1 MLIKTKART
10 RVKKITKTILK
21 LELKGDPNS
30 MKLLDNLFNEYEQLV
45 RIADSFVYHLYPY
58 YANINEQEKLER
70 LNKLIMSME
79 RKAIRRYK
87 NKNKG
92 GEISTVIDDD
102 SNFFVYQRLPY
113 LFAWLEGK
121 ISKESR
127 YTYSHSD
134 LLKTLLH
141 RFIKYAKQYYG
152 IDVKYAWLE
161 KQGGLADIIHN
172 NAENAYKH
180 RTIPNM
186 RRRLINVIP
195 IRVSKIPLAEN
206 RRNKDKRD
214 DKPYERDTA
223 FIFENGKIMFRIGR
237 GKHKVTFK
245 IATRF
250 NDAER
255 LGMLIHAIQ
264 GDSIFTIGDPCYLVR
279 KETYNGYRYY
289 IMVSISKNIGKKALY
304 EASKNKNKI
313 RIVGVDFNISK
324 YTATMFC
331 VEIDKENKTYKLIN
345 AKGIKS
351 KNYINAVKKYEE
363 ERRKLQQGRMKGK
376 KQKKK
381 GSRYKEKEDYTI
393 KNRCGDSK
401 RIDLRRQLIGY
412 ICNQILEF
420 ANENDADI
428 IVIEDLKGLNKELK
442 HLRIIKKELG
452 KLYNNV
458 NDKGNNAID
467 DKINEVNKDKKYKN
481 KIGKPLLEILNKIK
495 EYSNA
500 KDKVKVARYILKQR
514 QIIERRMSLLSIMAY
529 YQFKQELEVEA
540 LWNGKLLYTI
550 NPRNTSQQ
558 CLRCNHINKLNR
570 ITQRMFKCIKCN
582 FEMNADFNA
591 SANIALRFATKI
603 LKLNLKQEQGESSS
617 MMTVTI
623 TNATTPLHASI
634 NAGSKANEQ
643 GYCYCN
649 DNGNLVR
656 NGSVAPTMSSVASI
670 LQGCYERRSLFM
682 RGQTKQS
689 CSARRSIAT
698 LDEFLEQKGNVFAMK
713 GNGG

>member
-1 MLIKTKART
+1 MLTITRART
-10 RVKKITKTILK
+10 KKITKTMLK

-30 MKLLDNLFNEYEQLV
+30 NSLKFLGNLFNEYEQLV
-45 RIADSFVYHLYPY
+45 RIADTFIYHLYPY

-70 LNKLIMSME
+70 LKELVKSLDE
-79 RKAIRRYK
+79 KAIRK
-87 NKNKG
+87 NKRRKR
-92 GEISTVIDDD
+92 EPQEAEEEQTPTETEAKHTYTH
-102 SNFFVYQRLPY
+102 SN
-113 LFAWLEGK
+113 
-121 ISKESR
+121 
-127 YTYSHSD
+127 

-141 RFIKYAKQYYG
+141 RFIKYTKQYYG
-152 IDVKYAWLE
+152 IDAKYAWLE
-161 KQGGLADIIHN
+161 MQGGLADLMHS
-172 NAENAYKH
+172 NAESAYKH
-180 RTIPNM
+180 RSIPNL
-186 RRRLINVIP
+186 RGLTNVMP
-195 IRVSKIPLAEN
+195 ITMSKSPLDEN
-206 RRNKDKRD
+206 RKDKKNNGRYYKKD
-214 DKPYERDTA
+214 AE
-223 FIFENGKIMFRIGR
+223 FVFENGKIMFRIGR

-264 GDSIFTIGDPCYLVR
+264 GDNGLTIGDPCYLVR

-289 IMVSISKNIGKKALY
+289 IMVSISKNVDVKALY
-304 EASKNKNKI
+304 EASKNKSKI
-313 RIVGVDFNISK
+313 RIVGVDSNISK
-324 YTATMFC
+324 YIATMFC
-331 VEIDKENKTYKLIN
+331 IEVDKENKTYKLIN

-351 KNYINAVKKYEE
+351 KDYINAVKKYEE

-376 KQKKK
+376 VNKKK
-381 GSRYKEKEDYTI
+381 ISRYKEKEDYTI
-393 KNRCGDSK
+393 RNRCGDSK
-401 RIDLRRQLIGY
+401 RIDIRRQLIGY

-452 KLYNNV
+452 KLYNDV
-458 NDKGNNAID
+458 NSKGNNAID
-467 DKINEVNKDKKYKN
+467 DKINEINKKYKN
-481 KIGKPLLEILNKIK
+481 KIRRPLLELLNKIK
-495 EYSNA
+495 EYSKN
-500 KDKVKVARYILKQR
+500 KDRIKVAKYILKQR
-514 QIIERRMSLLSIMAY
+514 QIIERRISLLSIMAY

-550 NPRNTSQQ
+550 NPKYTSQQ

-570 ITQRMFKCIKCN
+570 ITQRQFKCIKCK

-603 LKLNLKQEQGESSS
+603 LKLELELKQEEQGESSS

-634 NAGSKANEQ
+634 NAGSKASEQ

-649 DNGNLVR
+649 DNGNGNLVR

-670 LQGCYERRSLFM
+670 LQGCYEGRSPCFG
-682 RGQTKQS
+682 GQTKQP
-689 CSARRSIAT
+689 CSARSIAT
-698 LDEFLEQKGNVFAMK
+698 LDEFLEKR

>member
-1 MLIKTKART
+1 M
-10 RVKKITKTILK
+10 LK

-30 MKLLDNLFNEYEQLV
+30 LKFLDNLFNEYGQLV
-45 RIADSFVYHLYPY
+45 RITDSFIYHLYPY
-58 YANINEQEKLER
+58 YANITKQEKLER
-70 LNKLIMSME
+70 LNKLIRSME
-79 RKAIRRYK
+79 RKAIRERK
-87 NKNKG
+87 DKG
-92 GEISTVIDDD
+92 KKRNYPLS
-102 SNFFVYQRLPY
+102 Y
-113 LFAWLEGK
+113 LFKWLFEGK
-121 ISKESR
+121 INNSNEEDKHT
-127 YTYSHSD
+127 YTHSEH
-134 LLKTLLH
+134 LKTLLYT
-141 RFIKYAKQYYG
+141 FIKHAKKYYG
-152 IDVKYAWLE
+152 IDAKYAWLE
-161 KQGGLADIIHN
+161 KQGGLADLMYS

-180 RTIPNM
+180 RSIPNLRGFSYVM
-186 RRRLINVIP
+186 P
-195 IRVSKIPLAEN
+195 IRVSKRPLAEN
-206 RRNKDKRD
+206 RRNKDKDEYYQR
-214 DKPYERDTA
+214 TA
-223 FIFENGKIMFRIGR
+223 EFIFNNGKIMLRIGSKSN
-237 GKHKVTFK
+237 GLTFK
-245 IATRF
+245 IAERF
-250 NDAER
+250 NDIKR
-255 LGMLIHAIQ
+255 LAILIDSIQ
-264 GDSIFTIGDPCYLVR
+264 GKNGFTIGDPCYLVR
-279 KETYNGYRYY
+279 KYTDNGYRYY
-289 IMVSISKNIGKKALY
+289 IMVSISKNVDVKALY
-304 EASKNKNKI
+304 EAMKNKSKI

-324 YTATMFC
+324 YIATMFC
-331 VEIDKENKTYKLIN
+331 VEIDKGNKEFKLIN
-345 AKGIKS
+345 AKGIDS
-351 KNYINAVKKYEE
+351 KDYINAVKKYGEE
-363 ERRKLQQGRMKGK
+363 KSKLQQGRMKGK
-376 KQKKK
+376 VNKKK
-381 GSRYKEKEDYTI
+381 VSRYKEKEDYTI
-393 KNRCGDSK
+393 RNRCGDSK

-550 NPRNTSQQ
+550 NPQYTSQQ

-570 ITQRMFKCIKCN
+570 ITQRQFKCIKCK

-603 LKLNLKQEQGESSS
+603 LKLKLELNLKQGKDSS
-617 MMTVTI
+617 TVTSTAI
-623 TNATTPLHASI
+623 PLHASI
-634 NAGSKANEQ
+634 NAGSKV
-643 GYCYCN
+643 G
-649 DNGNLVR
+649 V
-656 NGSVAPTMSSVASI
+656 VADTLSSVASI
-670 LQGCYERRSLFM
+670 LQGCCEGRSLFM

-689 CSARRSIAT
+689 CSAKRLAT
-698 LDEFLEQKGNVFAMK
+698 LDKFIEKR

>member
-1 MLIKTKART
+1 MLTITRART
-10 RVKKITKTILK
+10 KKITKTMLK

-30 MKLLDNLFNEYEQLV
+30 DSMKFLGNLFNEYEQLV
-45 RIADSFVYHLYPY
+45 RIADTFIYHLYPY

-70 LNKLIMSME
+70 LKELVKSLDE
-79 RKAIRRYK
+79 KAIRK
-87 NKNKG
+87 NKRRKR
-92 GEISTVIDDD
+92 EPQEAEEEQTPTETEAKHTYTH
-102 SNFFVYQRLPY
+102 SN
-113 LFAWLEGK
+113 
-121 ISKESR
+121 
-127 YTYSHSD
+127 

-141 RFIKYAKQYYG
+141 RFIKYTKQYYG
-152 IDVKYAWLE
+152 IDAKYAWLE
-161 KQGGLADIIHN
+161 KQGGLADLMHS
-172 NAENAYKH
+172 NAESAYKH
-180 RTIPNM
+180 RSIPNM
-186 RRRLINVIP
+186 RRRLTNVMP
-195 IRVSKIPLAEN
+195 ITMSKSPLDEN
-206 RRNKDKRD
+206 RKDKKNNGRYYKKD
-214 DKPYERDTA
+214 AE

-264 GDSIFTIGDPCYLVR
+264 GDNGLTIGDPCYLVR

-289 IMVSISKNIGKKALY
+289 IMVSISKNVDVKALY
-304 EASKNKNKI
+304 EASKNKSKI
-313 RIVGVDFNISK
+313 RIVGIDSNISK

-331 VEIDKENKTYKLIN
+331 IEVDKENKEFKLIN
-345 AKGIKS
+345 AKGIDS
-351 KNYINAVKKYEE
+351 NDYINAVKKYEE

-376 KQKKK
+376 ISKKK

-393 KNRCGDSK
+393 RNRCGDSK
-401 RIDLRRQLIGY
+401 RIDIRRQLIGY
-412 ICNQILEF
+412 ICNQILKF

-452 KLYNNV
+452 RLYNNV
-458 NDKGNNAID
+458 NSKGNNAID
-467 DKINEVNKDKKYKN
+467 DKINEINKKYKN
-481 KIGKPLLEILNKIK
+481 KTRRPLLELLNKIK
-495 EYSNA
+495 EYSKN
-500 KDKVKVARYILKQR
+500 KDRIKVAKYILKQR
-514 QIIERRMSLLSIMAY
+514 QIIERRISLLSMMAY

-550 NPRNTSQQ
+550 NPQYTSQQ
-558 CLRCNHINKLNR
+558 CLRCGHTNKLNR
-570 ITQRMFKCIKCN
+570 ITQRQFKCIKCN

-603 LKLNLKQEQGESSS
+603 LKLELELKQGESSS
-617 MMTVTI
+617 MMTA

-634 NAGSKANEQ
+634 NAGSKL
-643 GYCYCN
+643 G
-649 DNGNLVR
+649 V
-656 NGSVAPTMSSVASI
+656 VADTSSGVASI
-670 LQGCYERRSLFM
+670 LQGCCEGRSLFM

-689 CSARRSIAT
+689 CSAKRLAT
-698 LDEFLEQKGNVFAMK
+698 LDKFIEKR

>member
-1 MLIKTKART
+1 M
-10 RVKKITKTILK
+10 LK

-30 MKLLDNLFNEYEQLV
+30 LEFLDNLFNEYERLV
-45 RIADSFVYHLYPY
+45 RIADSFVYYLYPY
-58 YANINEQEKLER
+58 YANITEQEKLER
-70 LNKLIMSME
+70 LKELVKSLDE
-79 RKAIRRYK
+79 KAIRK
-87 NKNKG
+87 NKRRKREPQ
-92 GEISTVIDDD
+92 EIEEQTITETETKHKYTH
-102 SNFFVYQRLPY
+102 SN
-113 LFAWLEGK
+113 
-121 ISKESR
+121 
-127 YTYSHSD
+127 

-141 RFIKYAKQYYG
+141 RFIKYTKQYYG
-152 IDVKYAWLE
+152 IDAKYAWLE
-161 KQGGLADIIHN
+161 KQGGLADIMHS
-172 NAENAYKH
+172 NAESAYKH
-180 RTIPNM
+180 RSIPNM
-186 RRRLINVIP
+186 RRRLTNVMP
-195 IRVSKIPLAEN
+195 ITMSKRPLDEN
-206 RRNKDKRD
+206 RRDKKNNGRYYKKDA
-214 DKPYERDTA
+214 E

-250 NDAER
+250 NDAGR
-255 LGMLIHAIQ
+255 LGTLIHAIQ
-264 GDSIFTIGDPCYLVR
+264 GDNGLTIGDPCYLVR

-289 IMVSISKNIGKKALY
+289 IMVSISKNVDVKALY
-304 EASKNKNKI
+304 EASNNKSKI
-313 RIVGVDFNISK
+313 RIVGVDSNISK
-324 YTATMFC
+324 YIATMFC
-331 VEIDKENKTYKLIN
+331 IEVDKENKEFKLIN
-345 AKGIKS
+345 AKGIDS
-351 KNYINAVKKYEE
+351 KDYINAVKKYEE

-376 KQKKK
+376 ISKKK
-381 GSRYKEKEDYTI
+381 CSRYKEKEDYTI
-393 KNRCGDSK
+393 RNRCGDSK

-420 ANENDADI
+420 TDENNADI

-452 KLYNNV
+452 KLYNDV
-458 NDKGNNAID
+458 NSKGNNAID
-467 DKINEVNKDKKYKN
+467 DKINEINKKYKN
-481 KIGKPLLEILNKIK
+481 KIRRPLLELLNKIK

-500 KDKVKVARYILKQR
+500 KDKVKVAKYILKQR
-514 QIIERRMSLLSIMAY
+514 QIIERRIFLLSMMAY

-540 LWNGKLLYTI
+540 LWNGKLLYII
-550 NPRNTSQQ
+550 NPKYTSQQ
-558 CLRCNHINKLNR
+558 CLRCGHTSKLNR
-570 ITQRMFKCIKCN
+570 ITQRQFKCIKCN

-591 SANIALRFATKI
+591 SANIALRFASEI

-617 MMTVTI
+617 MMTV

-643 GYCYCN
+643 GYRYCN
-649 DNGNLVR
+649 DNGNGNLVR

-689 CSARRSIAT
+689 CSVRSIAT